1 MEEEVK
7 EKQTETK
14 EKKKKNYLLLF
25 LKRNKIKTLLFLFLA
40 IVANTYAW
48 FIYNRVVSANL
59 EAHVKSWQVTIDGAM
74 DENITFEID
83 DLYPGMPEYSDEVTL
98 TNDGEMDANVSFQVH
113 SIRIMDDTYTVGENG
128 ETEQSL
134 QTRLASYP
142 FSITI
147 ESSNSLVESG
157 GGQANL
163 HLYVNWEFGDG
174 DEAKDLL
181 DTYWG
186 EKSYDFTQDNP
197 TLPSIEIVVNVNVE
211 QVNN

>member
-7 EKQTETK
+7 EKQQPEN
-14 EKKKKNYLLLF
+14 KKKNYLLLF
-25 LKRNKIKTLLFLFLA
+25 LKKNKIKTLLFLFLA
-40 IVANTYAW
+40 LAANTYAW

-59 EAHVKSWQVTIDGAM
+59 EAHVKSWQVTIDGAI

-98 TNDGEMDANVSFQVH
+98 TNDGEMDATVSFQIY
-113 SIRIMDDTYTVGENG
+113 SIRVMDETYTVGENG
-128 ETEQSL
+128 ETISSL
-134 QTRLASYP
+134 QTRLANYP
-142 FSITI
+142 FSITM
-147 ESSNSLVESG
+147 ESSNSLVSSG

-163 HLYVNWEFGDG
+163 HVYVNWPFGNG

-186 EKSYDFTQDNP
+186 EKSYDFSEDNP
-197 TLPSIEIVVNVNVE
+197 TLPSISIVVKVNVE
-211 QVNN
+211 QINN